1 MKLVDTLKSAPH
13 RLAAPLVGYPAV
25 AYTGTTVEQGLKDAR
40 VQAEALLAYASAAK
54 PDVLFPFM
62 DLSVE
67 SEALGLP
74 VRFKEMDSPDITD
87 HPVKSAGD
95 LEKLADPRVP
105 EGGRF
110 PVVLETIR
118 ILKADSDSMAGGY
131 LASPFTL
138 AGQLMSAEEISIATM
153 LDPDLCH
160 TVLDFACRVTCDF
173 AAAQEEAGADF
184 VVLLEPTA
192 ALLSPELYE
201 RFVGPYV
208 RRVVERVDVPV
219 VLHVCGQTT
228 KLIPSFVK
236 EPVQGLS
243 LDTDVDLAAIA
254 PEVPEDVAIIGNVS
268 PVDEMLN
275 GTPRS
280 IGDAVAKLGAAM
292 ASYPNFVPSTGCD
305 VPPDAPK
312 ENLEAFTAAVGE
324 LG

>member
-1 MKLVDTLKSAPH
+1 MKLVERLPSAPR
-13 RLAAPLVGYPAV
+13 RLASPLVGYPAV
-25 AYTGTTVEQGLKDAR
+25 SYTGTTVEKALQDAR
-40 VQAEALLAYASAAK
+40 VQADALLAYAAAAK

-87 HPVKSAGD
+87 HPVKSADD
-95 LEKLADPRVP
+95 LARLADPRVP
-105 EGGRF
+105 DGGRF

-118 ILKADSDSMAGGY
+118 TLKAESDAMVGGY

-138 AGQLMSAEEISIATM
+138 AGQLMSAEEISINTM

-160 TVLDFACRVTCDF
+160 TVLDFSCGVTCDF

-201 RFVGPYV
+201 HFVGPYV
-208 RRVVERVDVPV
+208 RRVVERVNVPL

-236 EPVQGLS
+236 DPVQGLS
-243 LDTDVDLAAIA
+243 LDTDVDLAAVA
-254 PEVPEDVAIIGNVS
+254 PEVPADIAIIGNVS

-275 GTPRS
+275 GTPES
-280 IGDAVAKLGAAM
+280 IRAAVMKLGADM
-292 ASYPNFVPSTGCD
+292 APYPNFVASTGCD
-305 VPPDAPK
+305 VPPNAPK
-312 ENLEAFTAAVGE
+312 ENLEAFAAAVRE

>member
-1 MKLVDTLKSAPH
+1 MKLVETLPSTPT
-13 RLAAPLVGYPAV
+13 RLAAPLIGYPAI
-25 AYTGTTVEQGLKDAR
+25 AYTGTTVEEALRDAR
-40 VQAEALLAYASAAK
+40 VQADALLAFAAAAK
-54 PDVLFPFM
+54 PDVLFPLM

-67 SEALGLP
+67 PEALGLP
-74 VRFKEMDSPDITD
+74 IRFKEMDSPDITD
-87 HPVKSAGD
+87 HPVKAADD
-95 LEKLADPRVP
+95 LAKLANPRVP
-105 EGGRF
+105 DGGRF

-118 ILKADSDSMAGGY
+118 ILKAESDAMTGGY

-138 AGQLMSAEEISIATM
+138 AGQLMSAEEISISTM

-173 AAAQEEAGADF
+173 AAAQREAGADF

-208 RRVVERVDVPV
+208 RRVVEHVDIPL

-228 KLIPSFVK
+228 KLIPSFLK
-236 EPVQGLS
+236 DPVQGLS
-243 LDTDVDLAAIA
+243 LDTDVDLATIA
-254 PEVPEDVAIIGNVS
+254 PGVPEDVAIIGNVS

-275 GTPRS
+275 GTPQS
-280 IGDAVAKLGAAM
+280 IRDAVAKLGAAM

-312 ENLEAFTAAVGE
+312 ENLEAFTAAVRE

>member
-1 MKLVDTLKSAPH
+1 MRLIEAIALAPR

-25 AYTGTTVEQGLKDAR
+25 AYTGTTVEEALKDAR
-40 VQAEALLAYASAAK
+40 VQADALLAFAAAAK
-54 PDVLFPFM
+54 PNVLFPFM
-62 DLSVE
+62 DLSIE

-87 HPVKSAGD
+87 HPVKAADD
-95 LEKLADPRVP
+95 LATLADPSVP
-105 EGGRF
+105 DGGRF
-110 PVVLETIR
+110 SVVLETIR
-118 ILKADSDSMAGGY
+118 ALEAGSDAMVGGY

-138 AGQLMSAEEISIATM
+138 AGQLMSAEEISVNTM

-160 TVLDFACRVTCDF
+160 AVLDFACHVTCDF
-173 AAAQEEAGADF
+173 AAAQQEAGADF

-201 RFVGPYV
+201 SFVGPYV
-208 RRVVERVDVPV
+208 RRVAERVDVPV

-236 EPVQGLS
+236 DPVQGLS

-254 PEVPEDVAIIGNVS
+254 PQVPEDVAIIGNVS

-280 IGDAVAKLGAAM
+280 IRDAVAKLGAAM
-292 ASYPNFVPSTGCD
+292 ARYPNFVPSTGCD
-305 VPPDAPK
+305 VPPDTPK
-312 ENLEAFTAAVGE
+312 ENLEAFTAAVRE